1 MMIGY
6 NCQKIG
12 KDTDSMRIVS
22 GMRPT
27 GKLHL
32 GHYLG
37 VLKNW
42 IDLQQNNDCLF
53 FVADW
58 HALST
63 SYEEKLNL
71 KALGRDLVKEW
82 IAAGIDPQRC
92 TLFVQSA
99 VKQHAELYVLLN
111 MITPLGW
118 LERNPTYKDQLEQ
131 MRHKEIHTAGFL
143 TYPVLQAADIIIYN
157 ADGVPIGEDQ
167 RPHLEIA
174 REIVRRFHHLF
185 DCEIF
190 TEPKEILA
198 PDSRLPGLDGRKMSK
213 SYNNAIYLSDTPEEV
228 WQKLRGAK
236 TDPQRV
242 RRNDPGDPD
251 VCLVFDYH
259 KALTDDV
266 TVQKIDADCRAGSI
280 GCVEC
285 KKICAASIERVLEP
299 IRERRAGLDDET
311 IEEIVYN
318 GNEAA
323 RKEAAETMERVN
335 RAVFEITCNIE

>member
-1 MMIGY
+1 
-6 NCQKIG
+6 
-12 KDTDSMRIVS
+12 MRIVS

-42 IDLQQNNDCLF
+42 IELQKEHECYF

-71 KALGRDLVKEW
+71 KKLSRELIKDW
-82 IAAGIDPQRC
+82 IAAGVDPKKSI
-92 TLFVQSA
+92 LFIQSHI
-99 VKQHAELYVLLN
+99 KEHAELYVLLN

-118 LERNPTYKDQLEQ
+118 LERNPTYKDQLSQ
-131 MRHKEIHTAGFL
+131 MKHKDIHTAGFL
-143 TYPVLQAADIIIYN
+143 TYPVLQAADIILYD
-157 ADGVPIGEDQ
+157 AEAVPIGEDQ
-167 RPHLEIA
+167 RPHLEIT

-185 DCEIF
+185 SCELF
-190 TEPKEILA
+190 KEPKELLS
-198 PDSRLPGLDGRKMSK
+198 PTPKLLGLDGRKMSK
-213 SYNNAIYLSDTPEEV
+213 SYGNAIFLSDSSEEV

-242 RRNDPGDPD
+242 RKSDPGNPE
-251 VCLVFDYH
+251 VCLIYDYH
-259 KALTDDV
+259 KAFSDEETI
-266 TVQKIDADCRAGSI
+266 QKVVEGCTSASI

-285 KKICAASIERVLEP
+285 KKWCMASIEKVLEP
-299 IRERRAGLDDET
+299 MRERRAAIDDEAV
-311 IEEIVYN
+311 EEIIAS
-318 GNEAA
+318 GERKA
-323 RKEAAETMERVN
+323 KEAASKKMSQVN
-335 RAVFEITCNIE
+335 KAIFEISCEVE